1 MNKLNIVENGGIK
14 LPPGFRFQPTD
25 EEIVFHYLTS
35 KNLSC
40 PLPASPVSEITVC
53 NYDPWDLPGEAEQE
67 RYFFTKKEAKYQ
79 NGNRTNRSTSCG
91 YWKATGS
98 DKKITCSTRKHV
110 MGMKKTLVFYTGK
123 SPNGSRTDWIMHEY
137 SLVNLGTTNCN
148 DQQPKNSTQST
159 VVQRENWVLCRIFV
173 KKRSTKGNDEIVVK
187 APTENRV
194 ENQEVVQ
201 PRLLHYDFMMRNLN
215 HVAATSS
222 SSSSSSTCDSRILT
236 EEVTSIGFDH
246 HQQTSNNG
254 QWY

>member
-25 EEIVFHYLTS
+25 EEIVYHYLTR

-79 NGNRTNRSTSCG
+79 NGNRTNR
-91 YWKATGS
+91 
-98 DKKITCSTRKHV
+98 
-110 MGMKKTLVFYTGK
+110 
-123 SPNGSRTDWIMHEY
+123 
-137 SLVNLGTTNCN
+137 
-148 DQQPKNSTQST
+148 
-159 VVQRENWVLCRIFV
+159 IFV
-173 KKRSTKGNDEIVVK
+173 KKRSTKGNDEIVVQ

-194 ENQEVVQ
+194 ENQEVA
-201 PRLLHYDFMMRNLN
+201 P
-215 HVAATSS
+215 TSS
-222 SSSSSSTCDSRILT
+222 SSSSSSSSSCNSRILT

-246 HQQTSNNG
+246 HQQTSDSG
-254 QWY
+254 QWW